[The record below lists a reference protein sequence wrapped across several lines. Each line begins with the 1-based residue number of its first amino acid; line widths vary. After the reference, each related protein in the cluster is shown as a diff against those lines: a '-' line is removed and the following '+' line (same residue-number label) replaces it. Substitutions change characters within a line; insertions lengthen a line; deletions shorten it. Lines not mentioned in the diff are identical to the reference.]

1 MIATKATAAMQRKD
15 VRRALSLA
23 GQLWVR
29 DHRSWDSLQ
38 QGLRQ
43 AYRHAWQAA
52 DDSTSRRGAAVAL

>member
-1 MIATKATAAMQRKD
+1 MQRKD
-15 VRRALSLA
+15 LRRALSLA
-23 GQLWVR
+23 GQQWVR